1 MARRAPESESHVPFV
16 HGQTHQK
23 VDAFAHTRIL
33 TSSDG
38 LGWKGLRVE
47 AGVNDGWS
55 PGPLAVEEHYL
66 SINLDVRPLT
76 FESVQDGR
84 ARRVV
89 MEPGSIWLCP
99 AGETFVHSVSEPC
112 RFGVVTLAPGKLERL
127 AGRAEVALTRQY
139 GVQSAPLEHLVR
151 ALISET
157 ERHGESGVAFVEAL
171 ASAISLH
178 LARHFTARPSREATP
193 TGGLPPRR
201 LQAVLEL
208 MEARLG
214 EGVSLEDLAAE
225 ARLSPFHFARA
236 FKKATGASPHQHLL
250 QRRLERAK
258 ELLAR
263 PDSRI
268 GDVAFRL
275 GFSDQSHLTR
285 LFRRHYGMT
294 PRAYQRGASPR

>member
-1 MARRAPESESHVPFV
+1 MAHSALEPSSHVPFV
-16 HGQTHQK
+16 DARTQTQ
-23 VDAFAHTRIL
+23 VDALAHTRIL

-55 PGPLAVEEHYL
+55 PGPLAVQEHYL
-66 SINLDVRPLT
+66 SINLDARPLT

-89 MEPGSIWLCP
+89 MAPGSVWLCP
-99 AGETFVHSVSEPC
+99 AGETFVHDVREPS
-112 RFGVVTLAPGKLERL
+112 RFGIVTLAPAKFERL
-127 AGRAEVALTRQY
+127 AGRSDVCLTRQY
-139 GVQSAPLEHLVR
+139 GVQSPPLEHLVR

-157 ERHGESGVAFVEAL
+157 ERQGESGVAFVEAL
-171 ASAISLH
+171 AAAVSLH
-178 LARHFTARPSREATP
+178 LASHFASRPSHEAAP
-193 TGGLPPRR
+193 RGGLPPRR
-201 LQAVLEL
+201 LRAVLEL
-208 MEARLG
+208 VEARQG
-214 EGVSLEDLAAE
+214 EGVGLEDMAAE

-236 FKKATGASPHQHLL
+236 FKKATGVTPHQHVL

-258 ELLAR
+258 ELLTRA
-263 PDSRI
+263 DSGI

-285 LFRRHYGMT
+285 LFRRQYGMT
-294 PRAYQRGASPR
+294 PRAYQRATGAR